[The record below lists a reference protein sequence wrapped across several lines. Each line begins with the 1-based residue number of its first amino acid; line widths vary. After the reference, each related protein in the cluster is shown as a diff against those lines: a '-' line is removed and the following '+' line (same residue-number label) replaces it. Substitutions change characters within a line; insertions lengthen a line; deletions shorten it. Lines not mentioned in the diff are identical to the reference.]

1 MSASDGANYAPAAM
15 PKPVVGPGEF
25 VFAAMHLDHGHIV
38 GMTEGLIGAGG
49 TLKWVYDPQPERAA
63 AFAEKFPQVKVA
75 TSEEQVLEDPEIHM
89 VAAAAVPADRAPLG
103 IRVME
108 AGKDYFTDKTPLT
121 TLEQLAA
128 AREATARTGQK
139 YAVYY
144 SERIHVEA
152 AVLAGQLIDRGAI
165 GRVIQVMGMG
175 PHRLGDPASRPD
187 WFYERA
193 RYGGI
198 LTDIGSHNF
207 EQMLTFTGSDDA
219 EILSS
224 SIGNF
229 GHPDHPELDDFGDAH
244 IALSSGASGYVRVDW
259 FTPDGLR
266 TWGDGRSFIL
276 GTEGYIELRKYVDI
290 TTDHGPNQV
299 FLING
304 EGEHRIEAAGQ
315 VGYPF
320 FGELILDVL
329 NRTENAMTQEHAFKA
344 VELALKAQEQARVLT
359 APQG

>member
-299 FLING
+299 FLVNG

>member
-121 TLEQLAA
+121 TFEQLAA

-290 TTDHGPNQV
+290 ATDHGPNQV